1 MKPIKRL
8 YLSTDEIHLSDVNIV
23 LELSN
28 CGRGF
33 ITAETDQ
40 DYTGKTV
47 RLDVGYAGELLRW
60 FTGYV
65 ERSQPAGRGF
75 VRLFVRELAGV
86 FDRAWPCSFQ
96 HPTLRD
102 VAAWLTEN
110 SGITVTVPD
119 AGYSSTPFRISPIP
133 ARASSC
139 SIIWERLLRSGI
151 MSGISCR
158 MAAYTQAALSLP
170 CSPGALWT
178 FPTSSAR
185 AMQPEIR

>member
-65 ERSQPAGRGF
+65 ERSAC
-75 VRLFVRELAGV
+75 
-86 FDRAWPCSFQ
+86 WP
-96 HPTLRD
+96 
-102 VAAWLTEN
+102 
-110 SGITVTVPD
+110 GICAPVCP
-119 AGYSSTPFRISPIP
+119 
-133 ARASSC
+133 
-139 SIIWERLLRSGI
+139 
-151 MSGISCR
+151 
-158 MAAYTQAALSLP
+158 
-170 CSPGALWT
+170 
-178 FPTSSAR
+178 
-185 AMQPEIR
+185 